1 MNYLLSCTISASVRQ
16 SIQIKFDDLKLPQSV
31 VDTLEKNNTVSLRPN
46 LSNALKSELD
56 ALRVMQRELYDGYC
70 IHFGDTHFVTA
81 NYFDEA
87 NKLIKQIR
95 AKAKEANERLFGF
108 WESEH
113 GKWRNTV
120 EGFLL
125 PLFKD
130 EMEYKLASDAYMR
143 VFPTLQEY
151 RNPIGV
157 HVVGPLPVS
166 LEVATK
172 PVEGDVQGL
181 LIYENSINTKE
192 VIEAAHAN
200 AADKALCL
208 GAELLDDL
216 DVRTVTKVGRQ
227 QTGGDKKRGSWQVT
241 AEKLKLISDS
251 VVGFDNLAGLADQ
264 LLGAGNAIQSP
275 MRQVRE
281 EGCKRFQE
289 LQQEIRTE
297 LESIVNSRD
306 TSKGLETLQKSL
318 ALSNTYTTLCEQIK
332 TAEGIAESR
341 SATQDAR
348 IAGAAL
354 ADSLMDSSS
363 DVDQEQI
370 VRGIS
375 LVSNISIIAD
385 SLDESSPALHDVLTP
400 GEPALNQVLKVS
412 PFELKYKLF
421 S

>member
-1 MNYLLSCTISASVRQ
+1 
-16 SIQIKFDDLKLPQSV
+16 
-31 VDTLEKNNTVSLRPN
+31 
-46 LSNALKSELD
+46 
-56 ALRVMQRELYDGYC
+56 
-70 IHFGDTHFVTA
+70 
-81 NYFDEA
+81 
-87 NKLIKQIR
+87 
-95 AKAKEANERLFGF
+95 
-108 WESEH
+108 
-113 GKWRNTV
+113 
-120 EGFLL
+120 LL

-181 LIYENSINTKE
+181 LTYENSINTKE

-297 LESIVNSRD
+297 LESIVDTRD

-332 TAEGIAESR
+332 TAENSNALDLLVKEANIELDIYAQRSKHLNKMIGQRRELISVAGDDLDDLFCGIKEPV
-341 SATQDAR
+341 AT
-348 IAGAAL
+348 
-354 ADSLMDSSS
+354 
-363 DVDQEQI
+363 E
-370 VRGIS
+370 
-375 LVSNISIIAD
+375 
-385 SLDESSPALHDVLTP
+385 PTP
-400 GEPALNQVLKVS
+400 D
-412 PFELKYKLF
+412 F
-421 S
+421 

>member
-95 AKAKEANERLFGF
+95 AKAKEANERLFGL

-166 LEVATK
+166 LEIATK

-181 LIYENSINTKE
+181 LTYENSINTKE

-297 LESIVNSRD
+297 LESIVDTRD

-332 TAEGIAESR
+332 TAENSNALDLLVKEANIELDIYAQR
-341 SATQDAR
+341 SKHLNKMIGQR
-348 IAGAAL
+348 RELISVAGDDL
-354 ADSLMDSSS
+354 NDL
-363 DVDQEQI
+363 
-370 VRGIS
+370 IS
-375 LVSNISIIAD
+375 HIKT
-385 SLDESSPALHDVLTP
+385 PLTSQP
-400 GEPALNQVLKVS
+400 TPD
-412 PFELKYKLF
+412 F
-421 S
+421 